1 MYVPRHFAETEQGR
15 LHALVRAHGFATLVS
30 VLDGE
35 PFATHVPLLLDA
47 ERGPAGTL
55 FGHVAR
61 SNPHWRGFD
70 GRAPALAIFHGPHAY
85 VSPRWYRAGDQV
97 PTWNYVVVHASGA
110 PRVVEEPAAVRA
122 LLGRMAA
129 QYEAGAATPWDPAG
143 LPERVADGLQRA
155 IVAFELPI
163 ERLEGKR
170 KLSQNKAPADRA
182 GVVAGLR
189 AAGDPASVAVAV
201 EMEAGV

>member
-1 MYVPRHFAETEQGR
+1 MYAPRPFAETDRER
-15 LHALVRAHGFATLVS
+15 LHALVSAHGFATLVS
-30 VLDGE
+30 LLDGE

-47 ERGPAGTL
+47 ARGPLGTL
-55 FGHVAR
+55 LGHMAR
-61 SNPHWRGFD
+61 SNPHWRAFD
-70 GRAPALAIFHGPHAY
+70 GATPALAIFHGPHAY
-85 VSPRWYRAGDQV
+85 VSPRWYRAPDQV
-97 PTWNYVVVHASGA
+97 PTWNYVVVHAAGV
-110 PRVVEEPAAVRA
+110 PRVVEDAAAVRA

-129 QYEAGAATPWDPAG
+129 QYEARAEAPWSLAG

-182 GVVAGLR
+182 GVLAGLR
-189 AAGDPASVAVAV
+189 AEGDAASLAVAA
-201 EMEAGV
+201 EMERVA